1 MLQFRAISGNRQATV
16 WDAEGFPVQIGRAAN
31 ADIRLEEAGVWDQH
45 AQVTFDAEEGFILQS
60 GKGASTR
67 VNGETIEQIRLR
79 NGDIIEVGSVK
90 LQCWLSEVKRQ
101 NLAWREKLVWAIL
114 ILVTVLQ
121 LILIGKLL

>member
-1 MLQFRAISGNRQATV
+1 MLQFRAIAGSRQATV

-31 ADIRLEEAGVWDQH
+31 AGIRLEETGVWDQH
-45 AQVTFDAEEGFILQS
+45 AQVTFDAEEGFILLS
-60 GKGASTR
+60 EGGATTR
-67 VNGETIEQIRLR
+67 VNGEPVQQVRLR

-101 NLAWREKLVWAIL
+101 NLAWRENLVWGLL

-121 LILIGKLL
+121 LILIGMLL